1 MPYDDPHEPRPVPPP
16 PQPRT
21 PEPPSTLPPRQG
33 SPSDR
38 PAPRGEAPD
47 TGEPRRRSPLV
58 WVVLGLI
65 VLAAASGG
73 GWYWYATRNQVS
85 TDDAYTDGRAVTI
98 APKISGYVTD
108 LLVNDNQFVRAGDV
122 LLRIDP
128 RDQAAARDQ
137 AAGRVAAVEAQLQ
150 SAQAALD
157 LARVVYP
164 ARLAAARAQRD
175 SAQAVLVRA
184 EADLRRQ
191 QGLPRAATT
200 RTALDETTAGAA
212 QARAQLAEA
221 EAGVRQAEPVEV
233 NIASAEA
240 KVRELEGERA
250 QASAELR
257 QAEVNL
263 TYTTLTAPQDGWVTK
278 RNVEQ
283 GSFVNAGGALMSLV
297 SPDLWVTANFKE
309 SALDRMRPG
318 QKVRIEVDAYP
329 GLKLRGHVDSIQ
341 KGSGER
347 FSAFP
352 AENATGNFVKIVQRV
367 PVKIVIDSG
376 LDPAIPLPLGLS
388 VVPTVALE

>member
-58 WVVLGLI
+58 WIVLGLI